1 MRAMGLDLM
10 TWPGRCLR
18 LCAAGRG
25 NHVLKD
31 GRRGVLREEIS
42 ELLSGRLGLSWRPDP
57 RNPGCLLV
65 ALEDRAAGD
74 GEKGAAG

>member
-1 MRAMGLDLM
+1 M
-10 TWPGRCLR
+10 
-18 LCAAGRG
+18 
-25 NHVLKD
+25 LKD